1 MIRNQ
6 MVALALLAATL
17 ASQTNADEPSIENEI
32 KILKFDVLKKEDWK
46 NVGFKTPQATAQ
58 TFLWATREGNVDV
71 LLKCFAPDTLPKFT
85 DEDKDRMK
93 AAANAAT
100 AFQPLATRA
109 KNDKQL
115 ALKFR
120 VEGWQEKPFEH
131 QFQLV
136 DGEWRLDGKSST
148 RTADW

>member
-1 MIRNQ
+1 MMRYQ
-6 MVALALLAATL
+6 FFALALLAATL
-17 ASQTNADEPSIENEI
+17 TSQTNADEPSIEQEI
-32 KILKFDVLKKEDWK
+32 KILKLDVVKKEDWK

-71 LLKCFAPDTLPKFT
+71 LLKCFAPETSPKFT
-85 DEDKDRMK
+85 DEDQDRMK
-93 AAANAAT
+93 EAANAAT
-100 AFQPLATRA
+100 AFQPLATRT

-115 ALKFR
+115 ALKFK

-131 QFQLV
+131 LFKLV
-136 DGEWRLDGKSST
+136 DGEWKLDGKSST